1 MSTKPTPIPPP
12 TPPTPPPTPA
22 TPPPTP
28 APGLSHG
35 LEIEYKAFARSF
47 TQDKKVGTLYLMAT
61 CSYVTSGF
69 TIFFEEDS
77 GNFKLMEQPP
87 TGVFLNLVTYYAAT
101 WPMKGTPGQREIS
114 THVTIT
120 DAYGNHRVHVKPW
133 D

>member
-12 TPPTPPPTPA
+12 TPPTPP

-61 CSYVTSGF
+61 CSFVTSGF

-101 WPMKGTPGQREIS
+101 WPMKGTPGQR
-114 THVTIT
+114 
-120 DAYGNHRVHVKPW
+120 
-133 D
+133 